1 MENNSRDE
9 GTPNQKMK
17 NQQFWQIWLPIIV
30 TIVLCLA
37 VLVIVVITAA
47 SGGNNVSKMADV
59 AIIVLTAPLLAA
71 FLVFIVLLFFINRSL
86 SSFYSRLPDFFFKS
100 QKTVSAIAAKIQS
113 FAMLLTIPLIKT
125 RSISTGTK
133 TFINSTITRLRNR
146 RNNE

>member
-1 MENNSRDE
+1 MENYSRDE
-9 GTPNQKMK
+9 DTHNQKMK

-47 SGGNNVSKMADV
+47 SGGNNVSKIADV
-59 AIIVLTAPLLAA
+59 AIIVLTVPLLAA
-71 FLVFIVLLFFINRSL
+71 FLISIVLLFFINKSL
-86 SSFYSRLPDFFFKS
+86 STFYNRLPDFFFKS
-100 QKTVSAIAAKIQS
+100 QKTVASIAAKIQS

-125 RSISTGTK
+125 KSISSGTK
-133 TFINSTITRLRNR
+133 TFFNSTIARLRNR